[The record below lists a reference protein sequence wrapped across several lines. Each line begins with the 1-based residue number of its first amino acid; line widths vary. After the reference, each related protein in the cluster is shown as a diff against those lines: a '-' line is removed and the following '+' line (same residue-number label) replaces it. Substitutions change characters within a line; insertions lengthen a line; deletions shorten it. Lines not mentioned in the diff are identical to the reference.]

1 MGAQL
6 EDNKVLMSSNP
17 SKNIEMQAQYQNELN
32 FNNLPEIKN
41 KTYLTNLNEFKSIGT
56 HWIALGVNGNN
67 VIFW

>member
-41 KTYLTNLNEFKSIGT
+41 RTYLTNLNEFKSIGT
-56 HWIALGVNGNN
+56 HWITLGVNGNN

>member
-41 KTYLTNLNEFKSIGT
+41 RTYLTNLNEFKSIGT
-56 HWIALGVNGNN
+56 H
-67 VIFW
+67 

>member
-1 MGAQL
+1 
-6 EDNKVLMSSNP
+6 MSSDP

-41 KTYLTNLNEFKSIGT
+41 RTYLTNLNEFKSIGT
-56 HWIALGVNGNN
+56 HWITLGVNGNN